1 MLLTT
6 CGVCKKKCGYNLKCK
21 TCKIEV
27 HKQCSNVGNDPD
39 YENIICNSCMIN
51 STATE
56 TALACTVCNKEV
68 GMAHKC
74 SQ

>member
-1 MLLTT
+1 
-6 CGVCKKKCGYNLKCK
+6 
-21 TCKIEV
+21 
-27 HKQCSNVGNDPD
+27 
-39 YENIICNSCMIN
+39 MIN

-74 SQ
+74 SQCNNYVHSFCSDHEQNQSLGIITRNKCHDDYCSSNSKRMKI